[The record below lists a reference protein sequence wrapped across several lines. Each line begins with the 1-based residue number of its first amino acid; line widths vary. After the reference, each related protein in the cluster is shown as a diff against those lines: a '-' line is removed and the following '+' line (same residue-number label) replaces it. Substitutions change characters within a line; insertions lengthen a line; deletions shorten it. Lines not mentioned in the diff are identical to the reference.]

1 MSNRDLRTEPRLMNV
16 IQNELQPACR
26 ALDFDADAF
35 AKAETVFIDRAAVSR
50 TFDYMGKHDIRP
62 EWYDLLPDNLFVG
75 TGLPVLVRV
84 EGEYLG
90 RLTGNRI
97 TAKPFTADMEAY
109 WLCKENLKKTD
120 GTRGNGTALRFGR
133 CPGLREASRYNERL
147 FRDGEYNHPTP
158 VGYGAEAASPFHG
171 VHKEA
176 RRCYRGMAQAR
187 TPLAPFVFLEHKSH
201 ETGLDTV
208 VNHCP
213 YLTPSATIRILREM
227 DTFPQK
233 REVDKFMLAFTMTAF
248 ALANN
253 QTDVPERY
261 ETIEVGPPKAESK
274 RQSDRTKTT
283 LLIRP
288 KPAEPAKET
297 TPIQS
302 DTNEGTGGNSITGRI
317 ETITPD
323 IAKEMLGENTNNR
336 KISHQQVELF
346 ARTMAQQAWKLNGEA
361 IKFSNTGRLLDG
373 QHRLL
378 ACVESGVPFRTLV
391 IRGLPED
398 TQATMDAGKT
408 RTMANVLELQGRRN
422 PALLATTAT
431 AVCVCEQVGLESAC
445 LNAEKPTR
453 NEVVSFIDTHPEMN
467 ELAKRSASFYTKS
480 GHLLSRLLYSLL
492 WWTFNEI
499 DSDDCR
505 KFFDMLITGANLEA
519 GSPVLALR
527 NTLFEI
533 NRRGV
538 HSDYMSRRRIAGLTV
553 EAWNRWR
560 DGENVKQLRFASS
573 EPFPT
578 AH

>member
-1 MSNRDLRTEPRLMNV
+1 MPNRDVKTEPRFMNV
-16 IQNELQPACR
+16 IQNELRPACK
-26 ALDFDADAF
+26 ALDFDERAF
-35 AKAETVFIDRAAVSR
+35 SKAETVFIDRVAVGR
-50 TFDYMGKHDIRP
+50 IFDYMGRHGINP

-84 EGEYLG
+84 EGEYLA
-90 RLTGNRI
+90 RLTGNKI

-120 GTRGNGTALRFGR
+120 GTRGNGTTLRFGR
-133 CPGLREASRYNERL
+133 CSGLREASRYNERL
-147 FRDGEYNHPTP
+147 FRDDEYDYLPS
-158 VGYGAEAASPFHG
+158 VGYGADSTFLFRG
-171 VHKEA
+171 VHEEA

-187 TPLAPFVFLEHKSH
+187 TPLAPFVFLEHKTY
-201 ETGLDTV
+201 ETGLDAV

-213 YLTPSATIRILREM
+213 YLTPSATVRVLDEM
-227 DTFPQK
+227 SMFPQK
-233 REVDKFMLAFTMTAF
+233 REVDKFMLAFTMAAF
-248 ALANN
+248 AFAKN
-253 QTDVPERY
+253 QADVQERY
-261 ETIEVGPPKAESK
+261 ETVEVRPPKAEVK
-274 RQSDRTKTT
+274 RQADRTKTT
-283 LLIRP
+283 LLIHLKP
-288 KPAEPAKET
+288 ESEKPAGET
-297 TPIQS
+297 DAIQS
-302 DTNEGTGGNSITGRI
+302 NPVSEDSITSRV

-361 IKFSNTGRLLDG
+361 IKFGNTGRLLDG

-378 ACVESGVPFRTLV
+378 ACVESGVSFRTLV
-391 IRGLPED
+391 IRGLPEE

-408 RTMANVLELQGRRN
+408 RTMANVLELQGRGN
-422 PALLATTAT
+422 PALLATTAS
-431 AVCVCEQVGLESAC
+431 AVCVCEQVGLELAC
-445 LNAEKPTR
+445 VNAKKPTR
-453 NEVVSFIDTHPEMN
+453 NEVVSFIDTHPEVN
-467 ELAKRSASFYTKS
+467 ELAKRSGSFYAKS

-492 WWTFNEI
+492 WWTFDEI
-499 DSDDCR
+499 DPEDCR

-538 HSDYMSRRRIAGLTV
+538 HSDYGSRRRIAGLTV
-553 EAWNRWR
+553 KAWNRWR
-560 DGENVKQLRFASS
+560 DGESVKQLRFASS